1 MYQGIWQNKRN
12 PPIISPGRDLTFGTH
27 DEGPEGQF
35 EEPVDFKSSK
45 KSINPSTNPGI
56 TEPEAQ
62 NSSGNLRKHNTPSP
76 KGSSLTGGNKYHPRS
91 HTPTGMGIG
100 ENKACGKKG
109 RGRGH
114 LETDKQSPLHCRFC
128 GQSGHTMTNCYKW
141 EIMCNEHRARSMA
154 PMLDI
159 TQDKGN
165 PIPGNH
171 LGHKAPHETPLGRRC
186 PLIIGKGRKLN
197 KL

>member
-1 MYQGIWQNKRN
+1 MCIREK
-12 PPIISPGRDLTFGTH
+12 
-27 DEGPEGQF
+27 
-35 EEPVDFKSSK
+35 
-45 KSINPSTNPGI
+45 
-56 TEPEAQ
+56 
-62 NSSGNLRKHNTPSP
+62 NTPSP
-76 KGSSLTGGNKYHPRS
+76 KGTSLTGEINYQRKPL
-91 HTPTGMGIG
+91 TPMRIG
-100 ENKACGKKG
+100 ENKACGKRG

-165 PIPGNH
+165 PIPGSH